1 VGGFAG
7 GNPKSGGTYLEAIVE
22 AEDPPPAISGGT
34 LTTIGQGHR
43 AAVADPDR
51 DQLVVADLDTM
62 TIVSTATFG
71 LGDEP
76 GRVIEDGAGRLHV
89 VLRSGRAVAVVD
101 PNQGNV
107 LARLPICMQPRGLA
121 YEPAADAIHVACAG
135 GELVTYSASN
145 GGLLRRIRLEN
156 DLRDVVVDGDRLMVS
171 RFRAAEL
178 LVVESNGSV
187 SATLRPPP
195 GIGGAPPDGG
205 PGLPALSAV
214 AWRTV
219 PAPEG
224 GALMVYQTLKAQF
237 VQVRPGGYGSGGCLG
252 SGGIITTSISL
263 LRLDGSGFT
272 LENIPAV
279 LPVDLAA
286 TTSHRLA
293 VPSGAWSPANVNALL
308 QPFVEFGPTPV
319 PTRPPQRSTP
329 LGACTSPLPRP
340 LDGGN
345 MAVPKGRVVAVAY
358 DAFDVPI
365 LQTREP
371 ATLVVGTRTLD
382 LPGRSRKHT
391 GHELFHL
398 ATVGGIACASCHP
411 EGHEDGQV
419 WNFVDFGPRR
429 TQSLRGGI
437 SGTEPFHWTGDM
449 ANFSTLAHDVFSSRM
464 SGPLTSEQHL
474 ESLFRWIDKIP
485 SLPPPVAEDPEAV
498 ERGRLLFNDADV
510 GCASCHSGEKLS
522 NNATVDV
529 HTGGS
534 FQVPS
539 LRGVVWRAP
548 YLHQGAA
555 KTLADRFN
563 DVGGGEAHGHTATLT
578 TEQRVDLVKYLET
591 L

>member
-1 VGGFAG
+1 
-7 GNPKSGGTYLEAIVE
+7 
-22 AEDPPPAISGGT
+22 
-34 LTTIGQGHR
+34 
-43 AAVADPDR
+43 
-51 DQLVVADLDTM
+51 
-62 TIVSTATFG
+62 
-71 LGDEP
+71 
-76 GRVIEDGAGRLHV
+76 
-89 VLRSGRAVAVVD
+89 
-101 PNQGNV
+101 
-107 LARLPICMQPRGLA
+107 
-121 YEPAADAIHVACAG
+121 
-135 GELVTYSASN
+135 
-145 GGLLRRIRLEN
+145 
-156 DLRDVVVDGDRLMVS
+156 
-171 RFRAAEL
+171 
-178 LVVESNGSV
+178 
-187 SATLRPPP
+187 
-195 GIGGAPPDGG
+195 
-205 PGLPALSAV
+205 
-214 AWRTV
+214 
-219 PAPEG
+219 
-224 GALMVYQTLKAQF
+224 
-237 VQVRPGGYGSGGCLG
+237 
-252 SGGIITTSISL
+252 
-263 LRLDGSGFT
+263 
-272 LENIPAV
+272 
-279 LPVDLAA
+279 
-286 TTSHRLA
+286 
-293 VPSGAWSPANVNALL
+293 
-308 QPFVEFGPTPV
+308 
-319 PTRPPQRSTP
+319 
-329 LGACTSPLPRP
+329 
-340 LDGGN
+340 